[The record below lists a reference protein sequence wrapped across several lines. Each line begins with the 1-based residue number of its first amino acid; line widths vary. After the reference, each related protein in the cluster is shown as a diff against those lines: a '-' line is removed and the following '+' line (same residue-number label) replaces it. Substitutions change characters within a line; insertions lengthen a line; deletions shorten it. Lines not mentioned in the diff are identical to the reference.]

1 MRRYACCIC
10 VVVLTAMGVAWAVQ
24 DATFTAES
32 VVTITVVD
40 GNPWAHHAA
49 IVTGAGHASH
59 VGDFTI
65 TLDVLA
71 KGNGDSQGTGAIQT
85 NSGDLLYVET
95 ESSWNAETGVRS
107 GIFAL
112 TGGTGRFAGAS
123 GGGALEAVVVAGAI
137 VMTMDGTIS
146 Y

>member
-10 VVVLTAMGVAWAVQ
+10 VVVLAGLGVAWAVQ

-40 GNPWAHHAA
+40 GNPWAHHTA
-49 IVTGAGHASH
+49 IVTGTGHASH

-65 TLDVLA
+65 TLDVVA

-95 ESSWNAETGVRS
+95 ASSFDPETNIRAGV
-107 GIFAL
+107 FTF
-112 TGGTGRFAGAS
+112 TGGTGRFTGAS
-123 GGGALEAVVVAGAI
+123 VGGTMVSVVEGGEI
-137 VMTMDGTIS
+137 VVRWDGTIS